1 MESSKRSGYETLSI
15 GYLLIAFAV
24 SFLIAWVADDWILLI
39 PIFLL
44 ASGVYYFALGAMVQP
59 TEKGVKPSM
68 RDSVFYLFW
77 GGTLVLVG
85 AIWLLNRE
93 FPGNVPLLVALFIIW
108 VGAYI
113 VVLSIPKLRG
123 RA

>member
-1 MESSKRSGYETLSI
+1 M
-15 GYLLIAFAV
+15 
-24 SFLIAWVADDWILLI
+24 I
-39 PIFLL
+39 PVFLL
-44 ASGVYYFALGAMVQP
+44 ASGGYYFVLGMLVQP
-59 TEKGVKPSM
+59 SEKGVKPSM

-93 FPGNVPLLVALFIIW
+93 FPGNVPLLVALFILWI
-108 VGAYI
+108 GAYI
-113 VVLSIPKLRG
+113 VAMSIPKLRK